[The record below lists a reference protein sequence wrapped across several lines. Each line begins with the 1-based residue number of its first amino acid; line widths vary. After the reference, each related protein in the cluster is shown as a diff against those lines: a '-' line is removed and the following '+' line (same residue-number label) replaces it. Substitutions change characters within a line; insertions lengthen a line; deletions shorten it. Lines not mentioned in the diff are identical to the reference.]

1 MTDYEAIRDESM
13 LRLQKLKAN
22 IQVWNLQRLIDQ
34 LRSDWHP
41 KTQISEFEIYH
52 GSQKGEV
59 KSITQYWDEYKS
71 VWTSKEAA
79 FIGYVFNAI
88 KGLIKS

>member
-1 MTDYEAIRDESM
+1 MPDYEAIRDESM

-22 IQVWNLQRLIDQ
+22 IQVCKIQKLVEE
-34 LRSDWHP
+34 LRSEWKP
-41 KTQISEFEIYH
+41 KIQISEFEIYH

-59 KSITQYWDEYKS
+59 KSITLYWDEYKS

-79 FIGYVFNAI
+79 FRGYVFNAI
-88 KGLIKS
+88 KEFIK